1 MEERTYKGMKSLF
14 LYIGVQRV
22 RTAYMSLQWGM
33 GELLGWVVWRAW
45 RGRAEYVDKG
55 YKKDEGMEKVDA
67 KTRFEK
73 MMFSKTGSLKSSVT
87 DQSEPA

>member
-1 MEERTYKGMKSLF
+1 
-14 LYIGVQRV
+14 
-22 RTAYMSLQWGM
+22 
-33 GELLGWVVWRAW
+33 
-45 RGRAEYVDKG
+45 VDKG